1 MPRDAERTKRLAR
14 EAAIVEFAEHGQHGT
29 TMERIA
35 ARAGVNKERVYSYFG
50 DKAALFSH
58 VVQEEI
64 EKVAVAVPLTIERTE
79 DVGEFAGRNFDY
91 LQAHPHLARLVLWQG
106 LADTGATP
114 DGPVRGALQSKVET
128 VAAAQRDGLVDSAI
142 DPAYLVFLLLALTSW
157 WSAAPQTA
165 RTLTGAGPSDPG
177 ERARRRAAVVDAAM
191 RLAKRQL
198 PA

>member
-14 EAAIVEFAEHGQHGT
+14 EAAILEFAEHGQHGT

-50 DKAALFSH
+50 DKAALFAH

-91 LQAHPHLARLVLWQG
+91 LEAHPHLARLVLWQG

-114 DGPVRGALQSKVET
+114 DGPIRDALQSKVET
-128 VAAAQRDGLVDSAI
+128 VAAAQRDGLIDNAI

-165 RTLTGAGPSDPG
+165 RALTRASPTDPG

>member
-1 MPRDAERTKRLAR
+1 
-14 EAAIVEFAEHGQHGT
+14 
-29 TMERIA
+29 
-35 ARAGVNKERVYSYFG
+35 
-50 DKAALFSH
+50 
-58 VVQEEI
+58 
-64 EKVAVAVPLTIERTE
+64 
-79 DVGEFAGRNFDY
+79 
-91 LQAHPHLARLVLWQG
+91 VLWQG

-114 DGPVRGALQSKVET
+114 DGPIRDALQSKVET
-128 VAAAQRDGLVDSAI
+128 VAAAQRDGLIDNAI

-165 RTLTGAGPSDPG
+165 RALTRASPTDPG